1 MMDTREIETRLASLR
16 RDRGAATLAGKAF
29 NSAVIASA
37 EAELDAL
44 HDAEAEA
51 SRRDLEAAEAAR
63 LKQLGEL
70 HTQLAVLER
79 DRLQDIKEAE
89 AATRHLAAALSRV
102 LRTNEEMA
110 KVAHRITGGPTPT
123 PLSGPDF
130 MSRLAGRIGAI
141 MTTIPNCRAR
151 FGPETPVDGG
161 VHFSDRINTRYTWP
175 DKHLNLPQLRNNLYR
190 LMRLIPI
197 LDPPFPN
204 YRGGPVQRGRIT
216 QSGH

>member
-1 MMDTREIETRLASLR
+1 MDMREAEAIETRLACLR
-16 RDRGAATLAGKAF
+16 RERGAATLAGKKF

-89 AATRHLAAALSRV
+89 AATRQLAAALSRV
-102 LRTNEEMA
+102 MRTNQEMA
-110 KVAHRITGGPTPT
+110 KVVHRITGGRTPT

-130 MSRLAGRIGAI
+130 VSRLAGRIGAI

-151 FGPETPVDGG
+151 FGSIEWRG
-161 VHFSDRINTRYTWP
+161 HS
-175 DKHLNLPQLRNNLYR
+175 LYR
-190 LMRLIPI
+190 PDQNWRDIEQALLEPYLRQLNQERT
-197 LDPPFPN
+197 DN
-204 YRGGPVQRGRIT
+204 DASSNET
-216 QSGH
+216 